1 MWRNAIDRLAS
12 GTVVFG
18 YDWARRAEVR
28 LYLERISSS
37 CRDRDDDDDD
47 KDDDD
52 DDKDDE
58 GDVALAVSP
67 PPSLPPPP
75 VEAARLY
82 CRNSIDG

>member
-1 MWRNAIDRLAS
+1 MAS

-37 CRDRDDDDDD
+37 CRDRDDDD

-75 VEAARLY
+75 AEAARLY

>member
-37 CRDRDDDDDD
+37 CRDRDDDD

-75 VEAARLY
+75 AEAARLY